1 MPGVPRLVRLAVPRS
16 LAGLCATRT
25 LSPAHP
31 RVGQKPSSAY
41 ATRSLLAHGARDH
54 RRPRAWPP
62 ATDTTDHAQPLPQ
75 PPPPRARPLATAH
88 HRPRPAAGHGPPP
101 TTPSRRPRPPPTT
114 PSRCRSAQ
122 WVTSDEQPRV
132 TSRKR
137 RRAPHNRKNWLFTW
151 LDVGGERTAAMLSIR
166 DLHRAR
172 RQPAWLPPSGH
183 APPRR
188 WLASAPAPRTPAGS
202 DRRPPPRAR
211 CRRTR
216 RAARRRLIGS
226 ARSGNAGHRRGRSR
240 TQTPRR

>member
-101 TTPSRRPRPPPTT
+101 TTPSRWPRPTTDHAQPLATAHHRPRPAAGHGHHRPRPVAADQL
-114 PSRCRSAQ
+114 SGSLL
-122 WVTSDEQPRV
+122 TSSPG
-132 TSRKR
+132 S
-137 RRAPHNRKNWLFTW
+137 L
-151 LDVGGERTAAMLSIR
+151 
-166 DLHRAR
+166 
-172 RQPAWLPPSGH
+172 
-183 APPRR
+183 
-188 WLASAPAPRTPAGS
+188 LASVEGIKQAVREIGRRS
-202 DRRPPPRAR
+202 DPGVLEAHAEI
-211 CRRTR
+211 
-216 RAARRRLIGS
+216 AAALS
-226 ARSGNAGHRRGRSR
+226 DAYAVVRRGSR
-240 TQTPRR
+240 

>member
-114 PSRCRSAQ
+114 PSCCRSAQ

-137 RRAPHNRKNWLFTW
+137 RSHDDPRRRYARPRPRPSSSG
-151 LDVGGERTAAMLSIR
+151 VRTAALDGR
-166 DLHRAR
+166 DSCSAVR
-172 RQPAWLPPSGH
+172 RSENQNEILGEGL
-183 APPRR
+183 RR
-188 WLASAPAPRTPAGS
+188 GPLG
-202 DRRPPPRAR
+202 
-211 CRRTR
+211 CG
-216 RAARRRLIGS
+216 RRR
-226 ARSGNAGHRRGRSR
+226 RC
-240 TQTPRR
+240 

>member
-75 PPPPRARPLATAH
+75 PPPTTCT
-88 HRPRPAAGHGPPP
+88 AAGHGPPP

-114 PSRCRSAQ
+114 PSCCRSAQ

-137 RRAPHNRKNWLFTW
+137 RSAGRIQMLDDDVDGAGIAGGDRAGEPVCGDDPNFSCRPTAHQHADHWGRRRSRPECWGRGRDVEAGARE
-151 LDVGGERTAAMLSIR
+151 LDEQPAAGR
-166 DLHRAR
+166 PGAR
-172 RQPAWLPPSGH
+172 RDGGD
-183 APPRR
+183 R
-188 WLASAPAPRTPAGS
+188 W
-202 DRRPPPRAR
+202 DRHLHS
-211 CRRTR
+211 T
-216 RAARRRLIGS
+216 
-226 ARSGNAGHRRGRSR
+226 NAKSPGAVGKDG
-240 TQTPRR
+240 TGA